1 MRMSVMLWGGGGGL
15 VGEEYMM
22 KIFVNCLKFINLLEP
37 LKV

>member
-1 MRMSVMLWGGGGGL
+1 MRMSVMLLGGGL